1 LVPDVGVEIGRG
13 FQLFGHFGRYGL
25 TNKWSMKTGQRD
37 DQSKERESAG
47 GVEKG
52 RMRKSRPSGC

>member
-1 LVPDVGVEIGRG
+1 MR
-13 FQLFGHFGRYGL
+13 
-25 TNKWSMKTGQRD
+25 TGQKD

-52 RMRKSRPSGC
+52 RMKESRSSGC